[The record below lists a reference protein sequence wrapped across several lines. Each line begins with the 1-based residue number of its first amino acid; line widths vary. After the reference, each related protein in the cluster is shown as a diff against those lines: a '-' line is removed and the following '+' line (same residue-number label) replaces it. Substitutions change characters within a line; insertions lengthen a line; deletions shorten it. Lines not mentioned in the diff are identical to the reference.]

1 MNDQSGGH
9 FKLSLSARNIF
20 PNQLITIKLDGR
32 VVREVPMAASQEFK
46 SFEIS
51 FDASP
56 GPHTIEMDYSKWEQV
71 MPRPTAVLFSSIVI
85 RAAR

>member
-1 MNDQSGGH
+1 M
-9 FKLSLSARNIF
+9 
-20 PNQLITIKLDGR
+20 
-32 VVREVPMAASQEFK
+32 EASQEFK

-56 GPHTIEMDYSKWEQV
+56 GAHTIEIDYSKWEQV